1 VLQEQK
7 RKVEAKMTA
16 RNGSAD
22 WRGDIKKGSG
32 TVTVG
37 NGVFQGASIK
47 LVQRIRPHG
56 GKPATPLYA
65 GLPIKEKT
73 DTGS

>member
-1 VLQEQK
+1 
-7 RKVEAKMTA
+7 MIA

-22 WRGDIKKGSG
+22 RRGDIKGSR

-37 NGVFQGASIK
+37 NGVFQGALIK
-47 LVQRIRPHG
+47 LVQPIRPHG

-65 GLPIKEKT
+65 GLPIKGKR
-73 DTGS
+73 DAGS